1 MILTQE
7 NYFSVEAD
15 KEYMSVSQYKNFKK
29 CEAKAMFDLE
39 QPSQETKDAFLEG
52 ELFEALVAGDADL
65 FYMQHPE
72 IIASR
77 GTTKGELKAN
87 FKKVLNSAQRFN
99 QQTFIKDIIRRSEKQ
114 VILTGVIGGVKVKGK
129 LDLLDLENKLIPDI
143 KCMAN
148 FNDEWDK
155 KDKCYKP
162 WYYTYDYVLQLAIYQ
177 ELVRQNYGIVCD
189 TCLLAAT
196 KEETPDVAALK
207 FDNQLL
213 EIELKEFINNVE
225 RYDRIKRDLVVPNA
239 CGTCDFCKANK
250 KILRFDEIK

>member
-7 NYFSVEAD
+7 IYFSVEAD
-15 KEYMSVSQYKNFKK
+15 KEYMSVSLYKNFKK
-29 CEAKAMFDLE
+29 CSAKAMFDLE

-72 IIASR
+72 LIAER
-77 GTTKGELKAN
+77 GKTKGELKAN
-87 FKKVLNSAQRFN
+87 FKKVLKAAQKFNSQDF
-99 QQTFIKDIIRRSEKQ
+99 FKEIINRSEKQ

-177 ELVRQNYGIVCD
+177 ELVRQNYGVICN
-189 TCLLAAT
+189 TCLLSAT
-196 KEETPDVAALK
+196 KEEIPDLDAPR
-207 FDNQLL
+207 FDNELL
-213 EIELKEFINNVE
+213 KIELEDFINNVQY
-225 RYDRIKRDLVVPNA
+225 YDNIKKGLAVPTSCN
-239 CGTCDFCKANK
+239 TCDYCKANK
-250 KILRFDEIK
+250 KILSFREVK